1 MNYRNII
8 IITICA
14 YLYAGPAFEV
24 TTIKGKTALV
34 TGGSQG
40 LGLAIAKDLAKE
52 GVSKLAICARNIEK
66 VNKAKEALAIEFPN
80 VKVYGFRCD
89 ISDKSSRNLLVKE
102 LFSAFNNKLDILI
115 NNAGVEKCYH
125 YEKYTE
131 EDIEMQM
138 QINNNGAAQLTRAF
152 MPQMIERKTGH
163 IVMMS
168 SILGQLPCAYCA
180 IYSATRHF
188 TYGLAMSLRGEMAHR
203 QTGVTVH
210 SIHPGFIEN
219 TGVYKNVQDD
229 VKKDTSA
236 QEFHIHW
243 LFGTGGQDVDTAIA
257 VSKMIKTNQ
266 PEVIINTPPL
276 RPTIVLSK
284 IFPRFFDYLVYYWPG
299 TVDPLADAIKLRVNG
314 KLKRDTLAVSS
325 V

>member
-1 MNYRNII
+1 MQKRCSNCESI
-8 IITICA
+8 
-14 YLYAGPAFEV
+14 
-24 TTIKGKTALV
+24 
-34 TGGSQG
+34 
-40 LGLAIAKDLAKE
+40 
-52 GVSKLAICARNIEK
+52 SKLAICARNIEK

-115 NNAGVEKCYH
+115 NNAGVEKYYH

-257 VSKMIKTNQ
+257 
-266 PEVIINTPPL
+266 
-276 RPTIVLSK
+276 
-284 IFPRFFDYLVYYWPG
+284 
-299 TVDPLADAIKLRVNG
+299 A
-314 KLKRDTLAVSS
+314 LAVPSTS
-325 V
+325 AQ